1 MAIPQLCVYH
11 YDDKAHVTGWGHS
24 AVTYNPDTCVAEWH
38 MGRYVS
44 FNHRAVWAL
53 RLMRCFVYTGWRRA
67 CGELSRSPV
76 WLFNRRGAW
85 VSVYFYFHTG
95 NLCDDGVFLY

>member
-44 FNHRAVWAL
+44 FNTIVRAL
-53 RLMRCFVYTGWRRA
+53 RLMRCFVVHRQGYSWMDLTGVPKSWRCPA
-67 CGELSRSPV
+67 MMPTLKAPLLAG
-76 WLFNRRGAW
+76 GA
-85 VSVYFYFHTG
+85 
-95 NLCDDGVFLY
+95 

>member
-38 MGRYVS
+38 MGRYVYDCS
-44 FNHRAVWAL
+44 S
-53 RLMRCFVYTGWRRA
+53 
-67 CGELSRSPV
+67 CGHL
-76 WLFNRRGAW
+76 
-85 VSVYFYFHTG
+85 
-95 NLCDDGVFLY
+95 D

>member
-38 MGRYVS
+38 MGRYVLILTIV
-44 FNHRAVWAL
+44 RAL
-53 RLMRCFVYTGWRRA
+53 IRLMRCFMFCSQARVLVDGLDRRA
-67 CGELSRSPV
+67 QVVAVSGGDAHAQGAV
-76 WLFNRRGAW
+76 ARGW
-85 VSVYFYFHTG
+85 DVE
-95 NLCDDGVFLY
+95 